1 MLNASS
7 ARRQDL
13 SAWALSPSSALS
25 SAWRAATHAVVAGD
39 VVSETLS
46 SAWVSK
52 IRARP
57 LAPLALGI

>member
-7 ARRQDL
+7 AWRQDL
-13 SAWALSPSSALS
+13 SACALSPSSPLS
-25 SAWRAATHAVVAGD
+25 SAWRAATHAVVAD
-39 VVSETLS
+39 AVSETFS
-46 SAWVSK
+46 SAWVRK